1 MGLKRLLI
9 IIVTVFIAACSEDDE
24 KVEEGL
30 SAYDLDV
37 IVYFK
42 EIALGFEFGGASEIT
57 RKWGG
62 NMQVFVGGN
71 SGSELL
77 TELDD
82 IITEINS
89 LATDGFAVERVSDSA
104 QSNFYVFFGEGE
116 DYAAIYPSQADLVE
130 NNFGLFHVN
139 WNASNEINT
148 GYMYVDTERANIA
161 EQKHLLREELTQS
174 LGLAKDSPMYQES
187 IFQSAWTTT
196 QEYAQVDE
204 DVIRL
209 LYHPDVSTGLNA
221 TQVEEAL
228 RKILLEEK

>member
-1 MGLKRLLI
+1 MSPKRLLI
-9 IIVTVFIAACSEDDE
+9 IILTIFIVACSEDDE
-24 KVEEGL
+24 KMKEGL
-30 SAYDLDV
+30 SAYELDV
-37 IVYFK
+37 IAYFK

-71 SGSELL
+71 PGNELL
-77 TELDD
+77 SELDD
-82 IITEINS
+82 ITTEING
-89 LATDGFAVERVSDSA
+89 LVTDGFAIERVSDSA
-104 QSNFYVFFGEGE
+104 QSNFYVFFGKGE
-116 DYAAIYPSQADLVE
+116 DYAAIYPSQADLVD

-139 WNASNEINT
+139 WNAFNEINT
-148 GYMYVDTERANIA
+148 GYMYVDTERANAA

-196 QEYAQVDE
+196 QEYAQIDE

-221 TQVEEAL
+221 TQVEETL

>member
-37 IVYFK
+37 IAYFK

-71 SGSELL
+71 PGSELL

-82 IITEINS
+82 ITTEINS

-187 IFQSAWTTT
+187 IFQLAWTTT
-196 QEYAQVDE
+196 QEYAQIDE
-204 DVIRL
+204 DIIRL

-228 RKILLEEK
+228 KKILREEK